1 MGVPNNL
8 EDEKIEEKVIEI
20 LEKIEVNVSTQD
32 IEACHWVKKS
42 ENNFKK
48 LLFVS
53 LIENMQRKLFSLKKD

>member
-32 IEACHWVKKS
+32 IEACHRVKKS
-42 ENNFKK
+42 KNNLKK

-53 LIENMQRKLFSLKKD
+53 LIENMQRKLFSIKKD

>member
-32 IEACHWVKKS
+32 IEACHRVKKS
-42 ENNFKK
+42 ENNLKK

-53 LIENMQRKLFSLKKD
+53 LIENMQRKLFSIKKD